1 MPKKREYY
9 SSHRNRPPSK
19 RKRGRPK
26 LPKSKSKLKA
36 KPLGKKALKALAQQ
50 EQLIKQQQAQQRLE
64 QALLN
69 FWK

>member
-1 MPKKREYY
+1 MARNYY
-9 SSHRNRPPSK
+9 NAHIARPPSK

-26 LPKSKSKLKA
+26 LPKSKLKA

-50 EQLIKQQQAQQRLE
+50 EQLIKQQQAQEKLNN
-64 QALLN
+64 LLDN